1 MRPLILLTNDDGIHS
16 PGLHAAAEAVAH
28 LGDLLISAPRHQQT
42 AMSRSMPSE
51 ADTGIIEMLTLEL
64 NGAPHPVYAVH
75 GSPAQAVLHAV
86 LELAPRL
93 PDLCI
98 SGINYGENLG
108 TGVTMS
114 GTVGAA
120 IQATIHGIPA
130 LAVSTEADVSIH
142 HMEPYV
148 HIAWDTARH
157 FTVQLAEMILRRG
170 LPPQT
175 SFLNVN
181 VPVSATPETPMRM
194 TTQSLQRYFVTF
206 KGDMAEPRD
215 FSSRHRFSYGIQIDK
230 DALEPTSDIYA
241 FAVDRVVSVTPM
253 NVDLTA
259 KGSVNGWL
267 NEG

>member
-16 PGLHAAAEAVAH
+16 PGLHAAAESVAH
-28 LGDLLISAPRHQQT
+28 LGDLLIVAPRHQQT

-51 ADTGIIEMLTLEL
+51 ADTGVIEMLTLEL

-86 LELAPRL
+86 LELAPRT
-93 PDLCI
+93 PTLCI

-142 HMEPYV
+142 YMEPYV
-148 HIAWDTARH
+148 HIAWDAARYFTAH
-157 FTVQLAEMILRRG
+157 LAEIILSRG

-175 SFLNVN
+175 AFLNVN
-181 VPVSATPETPMRM
+181 VPASATAETPMRI

-206 KGDMAEPRD
+206 KAQSAEPRD
-215 FSSRHRFSYGIQIDK
+215 FSERFRFPYGIQIEK

-241 FAVDRVVSVTPM
+241 FAIDRVVSVTPM

-259 KGSVNGWL
+259 KASVNGWL
-267 NEG
+267 SGE

>member
-1 MRPLILLTNDDGIHS
+1 MRPLILVTNDDGVHS

-28 LGDLLISAPRHQQT
+28 LGDLLIVAPRHQQT

-51 ADTGIIEMLTLEL
+51 ADTGIIEMLTLKI
-64 NGAPHPVYAVH
+64 NGTPHPAYAVH

-86 LELAPRL
+86 LELSPQAPT
-93 PDLCI
+93 LCI

-120 IQATIHGIPA
+120 IQATIHGILA

-142 HMEPYV
+142 HVEPYV
-148 HIAWDTARH
+148 HIAWDAARH
-157 FTVQLAEMILRRG
+157 FTTQLADIILRRG

-175 SFLNVN
+175 AFLNVN
-181 VPVSATPETPMRM
+181 VPASATPETPMRM
-194 TTQSLQRYFVTF
+194 TTQSLQRYFVTQ
-206 KGDMAEPRD
+206 KGTTGEPRD
-215 FSSRHRFSYGIQIDK
+215 FAARFRFPYRIEIEK

-241 FAVDRVVSVTPM
+241 VAVDHVVSVTPM

-267 NEG
+267 LEG